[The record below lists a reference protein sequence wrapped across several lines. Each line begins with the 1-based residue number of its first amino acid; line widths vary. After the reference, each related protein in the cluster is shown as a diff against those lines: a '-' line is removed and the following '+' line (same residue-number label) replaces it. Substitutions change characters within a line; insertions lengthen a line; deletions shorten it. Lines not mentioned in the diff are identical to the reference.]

1 MLACNFK
8 SCKETYS
15 LSHAIG
21 VWEVLKSPL
30 RGGGQAI
37 KGRATNFCVGGGSLL
52 L

>member
-30 RGGGQAI
+30 TGGGASH
-37 KGRATNFCVGGGSLL
+37 KGESDQFLCGWG
-52 L
+52 

>member
-21 VWEVLKSPL
+21 VWEVLKSPS
-30 RGGGQAI
+30 RGGQAI
-37 KGRATNFCVGGGSLL
+37 KGRATNFCVGGGSLPL
-52 L
+52 